1 MCPCRFLPLS
11 SRHVKLMSRAGNGI
25 VSRHLSHSQIC
36 CKSMITTILACGGL
50 GCDGYGCVISVC
62 PDEESCTSKRPT
74 LLAMLPPLP
83 YPYHPELI
91 CSSVA
96 FWVLS
101 RKEYVNSRQP
111 CNEGNYLL
119 SMEDCKP
126 KLHIVH
132 CNRVSLSLP
141 SLR

>member
-1 MCPCRFLPLS
+1 MHFQATDFISYASSIALSLS
-11 SRHVKLMSRAGNGI
+11 SRANMQFCS
-25 VSRHLSHSQIC
+25 
-36 CKSMITTILACGGL
+36 TL
-50 GCDGYGCVISVC
+50 GF
-62 PDEESCTSKRPT
+62 
-74 LLAMLPPLP
+74 L
-83 YPYHPELI
+83 
-91 CSSVA
+91 
-96 FWVLS
+96 VLS

-132 CNRVSLSLP
+132 CNRVSISLP